1 MRAAVDW
8 ESGVSSAWRNV
19 IEFVPKLVVFLVIL
33 LIGWI
38 VARVLQRVT
47 RTVLERVGFDR
58 AVERGGIRAA
68 LARSNYDASDIVS
81 QLVYYTI
88 LLIALVWGFSL

>member
-1 MRAAVDW
+1 MRAVDW

-19 IEFVPKLVVFLVIL
+19 LEFVPKLVAFLIIL

-47 RTVLERVGFDR
+47 NAVLERVGFDR
-58 AVERGGIRAA
+58 AVERGGVGAA
-68 LARSNYDASDIVS
+68 LARSNYDASDIV
-81 QLVYYTI
+81 
-88 LLIALVWGFSL
+88 A

>member
-1 MRAAVDW
+1 MRAVDW

-19 IEFVPKLVVFLVIL
+19 LEFVPKLVAFLIIL

-47 RTVLERVGFDR
+47 NAVLERVGFDR
-58 AVERGGIRAA
+58 AVQRGGVGAA
-68 LARSNYDASDIVS
+68 LARSDYDAATSS
-81 QLVYYTI
+81 PRSCTTRS
-88 LLIALVWGFSL
+88 G